1 MGQRAEIRR
10 RALYVIKTNMHN
22 FDTNSNW
29 DHFTPES
36 CQYIIDE
43 QLRKQ
48 CGDHFGHSGGPPPE
62 TNPSGLDW
70 SQWDGDCP
78 HGEYRSNCEEW
89 RRHSRPTAAT
99 PPPPETNPSGLDW
112 SQWDGDCPH
121 GEYRSDCEEWRRHH
135 TPTAT
140 PPPSGL
146 DSHRCPD
153 GSDCGKWR
161 SNPSTQQKFTAKPQ
175 QHTVSTYDIEIL
187 KNHLLRYL
195 EGIGVLRRDDYNG
208 SQTPQDLAA
217 SFAPTDTAF
226 CDFGRIRFPLDPL
239 NNRIG
244 NADEHTM
251 ILVRKMETLV
261 NLAEAECR
269 CSLYGPLSMHF
280 LNGVWTMKGPA
291 YHGSDHS
298 HEHMLQWFS
307 ACQERKGLRWA
318 VVWVSL
324 HAVEINQQWDHQIA
338 VVIDLSGHYATVF
351 DPNGA
356 TVLPDYPSSEQPGGS
371 RVSLFEV
378 FVNGAGATLFPQHNL
393 TWVRPFSSPG
403 TPFETWDRG
412 LQAWVDQADP
422 GRRDDTPFWCSQAVC
437 GTCSRFRG
445 EHLVQTPTPDTTG
458 LCTAITILVHL
469 VCTRFGYFDMAHMAV
484 LIREVMQNVVEQGGL
499 TIEQARMVLRRRIID
514 WVLQVYALSEIGEEH
529 NKKQRFLEL
538 LSGGLW
544 VCAAMSEHGTC
555 REWVLQGSI
564 RCAKHA
570 TRKDD
575 ADVLTYK
582 WAQSSDVSRFR

>member
-1 MGQRAEIRR
+1 MVSQPGVMGQRAEIRR
-10 RALYVIKTNMHN
+10 RALYVIKINMHN
-22 FDTNSNW
+22 VDTNSNW
-29 DHFTPES
+29 DHFTPETQS
-36 CQYIIDE
+36 
-43 QLRKQ
+43 
-48 CGDHFGHSGGPPPE
+48 
-62 TNPSGLDW
+62 
-70 SQWDGDCP
+70 
-78 HGEYRSNCEEW
+78 
-89 RRHSRPTAAT
+89 
-99 PPPPETNPSGLDW
+99 LDW

-135 TPTAT
+135 RPTAT

-187 KNHLLRYL
+187 KKHLLRYL

-280 LNGVWTMKGPA
+280 LDGVWTMKGPA
-291 YHGSDHS
+291 YHGSNHS

-338 VVIDLSGHYATVF
+338 VVIDLSGHSATVF

-422 GRRDDTPFWCSQAVC
+422 GRRDDTPFWCSQVVC

-484 LIREVMQNVVEQGGL
+484 LIREVMQNVVEQGDGL

-514 WVLQVYALSEIGEEH
+514 WVLQVYALSEIGQEH
-529 NKKQRFLEL
+529 KKKQRFLEL
-538 LSGGLW
+538 LSGGLP

-555 REWVLQGSI
+555 RERVLLGSI

-570 TRKDD
+570 TCRP
-575 ADVLTYK
+575 
-582 WAQSSDVSRFR
+582 